1 MLIELTRIDGSKIN
15 INPFQIE
22 MVEKKNNTV
31 IRMMNEVMYIVLEDP
46 YEIENKIKEKIRNII
61 SSSIGGKNG

>member
-15 INPFQIE
+15 INALQIE

-46 YEIENKIKEKIRNII
+46 HEIENKIKEKVRDII
-61 SSSIGGKNG
+61 LSYIGGKNG

>member
-31 IRMMNEVMYIVLEDP
+31 IRMMNEVMYIVLEEP
-46 YEIENKIKEKIRNII
+46 SEIENKIKEKIRSVIL
-61 SSSIGGKNG
+61 SSIGGKNG